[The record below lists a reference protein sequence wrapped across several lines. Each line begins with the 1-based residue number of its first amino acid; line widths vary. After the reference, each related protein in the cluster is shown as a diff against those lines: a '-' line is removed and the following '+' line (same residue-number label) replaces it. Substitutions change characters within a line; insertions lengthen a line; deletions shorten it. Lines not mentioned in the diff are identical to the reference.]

1 MSDIA
6 CPAANW
12 QSKDI
17 KNDKFNPTRRLHMIL
32 LIRWA
37 ARSPWPR
44 ARKDGGTDHVGRV
57 CKSLGHLPHP
67 ISLLPGFAPQTSAR
81 LNLIVLLISQISKAT
96 TITTNGSVIAAAT
109 RTGGV
114 TW

>member
-44 ARKDGGTDHVGRV
+44 AR
-57 CKSLGHLPHP
+57 
-67 ISLLPGFAPQTSAR
+67 
-81 LNLIVLLISQISKAT
+81 
-96 TITTNGSVIAAAT
+96 
-109 RTGGV
+109 RTGVLTMSVAFAKAWATCRTPYLCCPDSLSDVRPPQFDSSTYQPDIEGYDNYYQR
-114 TW
+114 